1 MYCRH
6 NPRITM
12 RRRCRADI
20 TRQRH
25 KDINGLPGV
34 SVGAIGCMWLSPQ
47 LFPIIFRHFDP
58 EMLGCFLDIRKRK
71 IALGVRHPGHLI
83 KSRESI
89 LDMMCVRKGLFSL
102 FRKCECAIRQSIA
115 RCGVYLSV
123 NRFRFPGCLA
133 RQYLPPL
140 ESVMG
145 NPACWILCLLSFI
158 GIS

>member
-1 MYCRH
+1 
-6 NPRITM
+6 M

-20 TRQRH
+20 TRQRLF
-25 KDINGLPGV
+25 GLHYNIRGLTRF
-34 SVGAIGCMWLSPQ
+34 SVGAIGRVWLSPQ
-47 LFPIIFRHFDP
+47 LFPIIFGNFDP

-71 IALGVRHPGHLI
+71 FAFGVRHPGHLI
-83 KSRESI
+83 KSRKSI

-102 FRKCECAIRQSIA
+102 FRKCKCAIRQRIA

-140 ESVMG
+140 ESIMR